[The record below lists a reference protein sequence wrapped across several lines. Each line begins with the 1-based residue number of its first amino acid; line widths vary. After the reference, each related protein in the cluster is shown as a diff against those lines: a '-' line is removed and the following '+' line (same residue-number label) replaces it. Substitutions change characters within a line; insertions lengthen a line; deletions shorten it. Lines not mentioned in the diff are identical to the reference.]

1 MTFLVLGVMSSTVYP
16 RVCGVDYAA
25 VLDNKAYSGLSPR
38 VRGRCSRASMLRVR
52 LGLSPRVRGRYV
64 GQTDD
69 KRQTRFIPACA
80 G

>member
-52 LGLSPRVRGRYV
+52 LGLSPRVRGRFVSDERHVFVV
-64 GQTDD
+64 G
-69 KRQTRFIPACA
+69 FIPACA